1 MFLETWKK
9 ITDTNL
15 KAQYYESLLEYW
27 LDGTLPSNP
36 IIDALLTSAM
46 YSIDKT
52 DEVSERKSEYMKGNS
67 NATKSRD
74 KLGNHIKTEK
84 NREEQ
89 KQTEK
94 NTWRI
99 KKNIEEYRSNKEDK
113 EDNKKEKINKKKFLD
128 FVLLSDDEHEKL
140 VKQLWV
146 SQTNELIDKLNN
158 YIGST
163 WKRYKSHYFTILNR
177 AKKEQPHSNHQQEMM
192 KERERQRIRE
202 EAQEILNHNTNTNGT
217 TIQETTYNRRTDLQ
231 SG

>member
-52 DEVSERKSEYMKGNS
+52 DEVSEKKTEYMKGNN

-99 KKNIEEYRSNKEDK
+99 KKNKEEYRSNKEDK
-113 EDNKKEKINKKKFLD
+113 EDIKKEKINKKKFLD
-128 FVLLSDDEHEKL
+128 FVELSEDEHEKL
-140 VKQLWV
+140 VNQFWV
-146 SQTNELIDKLNN
+146 NQTNEFIDKLNN

-163 WKRYKSHYFTILNR
+163 GKRYKSHYFTILNR
-177 AKKEQPHSNHQQEMM
+177 AKKEQPHTNNQQEIM

-202 EAQEILNHNTNTNGT
+202 EAQEILNRNKNTNGS
-217 TIQETTYNRRTDLQ
+217 TIQETTYNRRHDLQ
-231 SG
+231 GS